1 VRSRDGF
8 EVRVS
13 RKLLLLIISVG
24 LLFFLVGLDLVFL
37 QVVFTP
43 DVGSDNLV
51 LKWIFSLF
59 AIGIGALIVVT
70 QGWYLVLPPL
80 MMRVSSE
87 GVSFGMGLRYR
98 QECIIPLKYLES
110 VQTFKTESMLE
121 IGGKTRV
128 VEGGVELRFERTGEI
143 PGALVTSAGI
153 SYSDYTLRLNKAYM
167 NRSPSKTV
175 EAVSGFIRSKR
186 LR

>member
-1 VRSRDGF
+1 MRSREGF

-13 RKLLLLIISVG
+13 RKLLLLINSVG
-24 LLFFLVGLDLVFL
+24 LLFFLVGLDLAFL
-37 QVVFTP
+37 HVIFAP
-43 DVGSDNLV
+43 DVGSGNVV

-59 AIGIGALIVVT
+59 AIGIGALILLT
-70 QGWYLVLPPL
+70 QSWYLIFPPL

-87 GVSFGMGLRYR
+87 GVSLGTGLRYR
-98 QECIIPLKYLES
+98 QELIPLRYLES
-110 VQTFKTESMLE
+110 VQIFRTESMLE

-128 VEGGVELRFERTGEI
+128 VEGGVELGFERTGEI

-175 EAVSGFIRSKR
+175 EAVSGFIRSRR